1 MSDVDQEII
10 IPDDESMNMT
20 FFMLLYADEMYMGKR
35 AVQYEIL
42 HLNEELICPYLGKLQ
57 F

>member
-1 MSDVDQEII
+1 MSDVDQEIM
-10 IPDDESMNMT
+10 IPDDESINMT

>member
-20 FFMLLYADEMYMGKR
+20 FFILLYADEMYMGKR
-35 AVQYEIL
+35 AVQYEIQGG
-42 HLNEELICPYLGKLQ
+42 I
-57 F
+57 